1 MIFGEDAGRSAF
13 FAEIGSKVE
22 ALNTIPS
29 EYANLACIG
38 RSIQLVDTVGR
49 SYCIDL
55 FASPGG
61 QLAVRLPMPLSG
73 RCPADKE
80 LRHLHR
86 VASIIHSWSAEQL
99 DEVCADS
106 FYQTEGQAADI
117 IDIFVRTGLATYQDR
132 PEVARRLGDTLAGGE
147 ILFAVCDSTE
157 GWHPV
162 PCRDLL
168 CEFAYAKG
176 IDPDELTGFIGALEV
191 LDGVSAVAVGNNV
204 LVQYA
209 PPGNDC
215 PYLLMRFSV
224 GKHRSDV
231 IIEPRLT
238 QHQLQRNGRA
248 TSDADQFFEALIPYA
263 DTTQLSPSP
272 DGAVSLLPLDA
283 GKLVD
288 DPLRL
293 IAALRDFA
301 QKVSA

>member
-13 FAEIGSKVE
+13 FAEVGSKVE

-29 EYANLACIG
+29 EYTNLACIG
-38 RSIQLVDTVGR
+38 RSVQLVDTVGR

-61 QLAVRLPMPLSG
+61 QLAVRLPIPLSG
-73 RCPADKE
+73 RCPADNG
-80 LRHLHR
+80 LRHLRR
-86 VASIIHSWSAEQL
+86 VASIIRSWSVAQL

-106 FYQTEGQAADI
+106 FYQTEGQAADV
-117 IDIFVRTGLATYQDR
+117 IDILVRTGLATYQDR
-132 PEVARRLGDTLAGGE
+132 LEVAHRLGDTLAVGE
-147 ILFAVCDSTE
+147 ILFAVCDSAE

-168 CEFAYAKG
+168 REFAYAKG

-191 LDGVSAVAVGNNV
+191 LDGVSAVAVGNDV

-209 PPGNDC
+209 PPGDDC

-238 QHQLQRNGRA
+238 RHQLQHNGRA
-248 TSDADQFFEALIPYA
+248 TSNADQFFEALIPYA
-263 DTTQLSPSP
+263 DTTRLSPSS
-272 DGAVSLLPLDA
+272 DGTVSLLPLDA